1 MPGVSSAQNHAT
13 PVQISTAHH
22 NRMPARVTFNRRP
35 WAMPYAVHAPKIS
48 AHRTQR
54 RRGGSR
60 TGTGSMKCGRNGAAA
75 VLVIGWWSSIDA
87 SLHVHPGG
95 AHTPARRRDAVTGRC
110 VSRRF
115 RFVPALNERLGWE
128 ERQAAWDEP
137 MEAND
142 EAREPRP

>member
-1 MPGVSSAQNHAT
+1 
-13 PVQISTAHH
+13 
-22 NRMPARVTFNRRP
+22 
-35 WAMPYAVHAPKIS
+35 
-48 AHRTQR
+48 
-54 RRGGSR
+54 
-60 TGTGSMKCGRNGAAA
+60 MKCGRNGAAA

-142 EAREPRP
+142 EAREPRPSWLWRGPAMPPPTSLSPRKLHGYTLPP